1 MRCGIALGS
10 NLGDRMENLR
20 RAREAL
26 AALHQGGEPM
36 LCSRVWETEPVDC
49 PPGAAPYLN
58 AAVEIEFAGDPA
70 TLLEALQAIERK
82 SGRPDTRPRNA
93 PRTLDLDALYAGDTV
108 LESGEILLPHPR
120 MHLRRFVLIPLRDI
134 RPELVSDLIQCAPA
148 ADVKLYSDHPQWK

>member
-58 AAVEIEFAGDPA
+58 AAVEIEVGGDPA
-70 TLLEALQAIERK
+70 TVQEALQAIERK
-82 SGRPDTRPRNA
+82 SGQQEIRPHNT
-93 PRTLDLDALYAGDTV
+93 PRTLDL
-108 LESGEILLPHPR
+108 
-120 MHLRRFVLIPLRDI
+120 
-134 RPELVSDLIQCAPA
+134 
-148 ADVKLYSDHPQWK
+148 